1 MTAIKWETL
10 KTAETIEAEKLEAL
24 ANQVR
29 AERDKRLAA
38 TDFYMLQDAP
48 PAPVGVAEY
57 RQALRDI
64 TEQEGFP
71 EAVVWP
77 EFNKP

>member
-1 MTAIKWETL
+1 MTIKWNTL

-48 PAPVGVAEY
+48 PAPVGVKEY
-57 RQALRDI
+57 RKALRDI
-64 TEQEGFP
+64 TEQDGFP
-71 EAVVWP
+71 ESVVWP
-77 EFNKP
+77 ELVLSE

>member
-1 MTAIKWETL
+1 MTIKWDTL

-38 TDFYMLQDAP
+38 TDFYMLPDAP
-48 PAPVGVAEY
+48 PAPNGLMEY

-64 TEQEGFP
+64 TEQAGFP
-71 EAVVWP
+71 ESVEWP
-77 EFNKP
+77 T